1 MIVVRR
7 ELITDDDH
15 FQEIKQSNRALVK
28 GKKQESSKPIILITG
43 DSWAAGEWN
52 RSLSFDD
59 EFFHRLYH
67 SMAFYLEK
75 FYDCHVIYFPNPG
88 WHDYESIL
96 ACQTYGDLC
105 DYIIFFKTCSLR
117 CFNMTGPYDFTLD
130 SWPEDCEDIYQIAY
144 DINIDIYRH
153 LETWKDKLVL
163 FGGLTKIMDN
173 IVKENKFFDI
183 YPSVIE
189 LFDDKINDTWIM
201 GFEEMWE
208 VFKDK
213 KYRKSLL
220 DVMDTFANKK
230 TYMTKKPAMYFP
242 DNLHPNDSLQQKLAI
257 MFGDKYLEKKA

>member
-7 ELITDDDH
+7 ELITGDEH
-15 FQEIKQSNRALVK
+15 FDEITQSNIEIIK
-28 GKKQESSKPIILITG
+28 HKKQKSNKPVILITG

-67 SMAFYLEK
+67 SMTFYLEK

-96 ACQTYGDLC
+96 ACETYGDLC

-117 CFNMTGPYDFTLD
+117 TFNMESPYDINLAD
-130 SWPEDCEDIYQIAY
+130 WPEDCGDIYQIAY
-144 DINIDIYRH
+144 DINDDIYKL
-153 LETWKDKLVL
+153 LERWKDKLVL
-163 FGGLTKIMDN
+163 FGGLTKIMPN

-189 LFDDKINDTWIM
+189 LFDSKVTDTWIM
-201 GFEEMWE
+201 GFENMWD

-213 KYRKSLL
+213 KYRQSLL
-220 DVMDTFANKK
+220 DVMDTYTNKK
-230 TYMTKKPAMYFP
+230 TYMTKRPAMYFP

-257 MFGDKYLEKKA
+257 MFGDKYLEKQA

>member
-1 MIVVRR
+1 
-7 ELITDDDH
+7 
-15 FQEIKQSNRALVK
+15 
-28 GKKQESSKPIILITG
+28 
-43 DSWAAGEWN
+43 
-52 RSLSFDD
+52 
-59 EFFHRLYH
+59 
-67 SMAFYLEK
+67 
-75 FYDCHVIYFPNPG
+75 
-88 WHDYESIL
+88 
-96 ACQTYGDLC
+96 
-105 DYIIFFKTCSLR
+105 
-117 CFNMTGPYDFTLD
+117 MTGPYDFTLD

-189 LFDDKINDTWIM
+189 LFDSKINDTWIM

-257 MFGDKYLEKKA
+257 MFGDKYLEK